1 MKAWTVLFVVCVS
14 FAFQGGCGVGSSD
27 ATKSSKLNEEPQADP
42 SKEAAAQMF
51 ARAVHLRY
59 LAPDGGNAFYIE
71 LTPERSTLGT
81 YFVAAGWSFGYFGI
95 QEQRDGKKVAIFS
108 VWDTHE
114 QVQVL
119 YVDPGAV
126 AKRFG
131 GEGTG
136 AQCMYD
142 FNWQVGGTYRF
153 YVTATPAPDGR
164 TAFSA
169 FLYVGDR
176 WVQLATF
183 STVTGGTALAGTY
196 SFVEDFMRTNE
207 SAGIVRIAHFGNG
220 WIRSGESDWTPL
232 CSAMFTAT
240 DGPLDN
246 INLSVNDRFALATGG
261 DTNHGSILLNDVA
274 NLPACLSGQPPVDL
288 PGGSGVEPP
297 PVPVVPCQYNG
308 QTYHVGDS
316 FASADGCNGCSCLDG
331 GQVVCSA
338 RACVEP
344 PPVPVAAGYYAVG
357 VDIYYSDGA
366 SYCLIPFVEYWNKIG
381 NPPPTQVFA
390 MPANMPSSGDCFY
403 PAGYFSVGIAIYYSN
418 GSAYCHMTSLP
429 PEWTQFPRLPN
440 NMPYDGDCQG

>member
-1 MKAWTVLFVVCVS
+1 MQKLGFSFLCCLQLVFV
-14 FAFQGGCGVGSSD
+14 GCQNREGQRLPADPQPG
-27 ATKSSKLNEEPQADP
+27 NEPQADP

-81 YFVAAGWSFGYFGI
+81 YFAAAGWSFGYFGI
-95 QEQRDGKKVAIFS
+95 QEHRDGKKVAIFS
-108 VWDTHE
+108 VWDNHDPNNDPNGVDPAKR
-114 QVQVL
+114 VQVL

-196 SFVEDFMRTNE
+196 SFVEDFMSPNVVP
-207 SAGIVRIAHFGNG
+207 AGIVRIAHFGNG
-220 WIRSGESDWTPL
+220 WIRSGERDWMPL
-232 CSAMFTAT
+232 CSAVFTAT

-261 DTNHGSILLNDVA
+261 DTIHGSILLNDVA

-338 RACVEP
+338 RACVE
-344 PPVPVAAGYYAVG
+344 
-357 VDIYYSDGA
+357 
-366 SYCLIPFVEYWNKIG
+366 
-381 NPPPTQVFA
+381 
-390 MPANMPSSGDCFY
+390 
-403 PAGYFSVGIAIYYSN
+403 
-418 GSAYCHMTSLP
+418 LP
-429 PEWTQFPRLPN
+429 P
-440 NMPYDGDCQG
+440 